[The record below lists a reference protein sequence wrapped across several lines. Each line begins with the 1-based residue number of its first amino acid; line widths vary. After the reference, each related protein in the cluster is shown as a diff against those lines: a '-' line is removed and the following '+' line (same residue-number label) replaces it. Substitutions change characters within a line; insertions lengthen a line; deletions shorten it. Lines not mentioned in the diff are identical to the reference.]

1 MHESNPLETFLF
13 FLLAAVISV
22 PLFRRLRLGA
32 ILGYLFAGVIMGPQV
47 LQFIDDPESVLHF
60 SEIGVVLLLFVIGLE
75 LNPDKLWGMRN
86 QIGFLGG
93 GQLLLSTAL
102 IAVACLLQS
111 TFSVALIVGLALAL
125 SSTAF
130 AVQLMAEKG
139 ILASANGRCGF
150 SILLMQD
157 LAVIPIL
164 LIVQSMAESPNVDGP
179 PWWYGLVAVALLL
192 VAGQFLLNPLLN
204 IVARFGSR
212 ETMTATA
219 LLIVVGAAYLMYL
232 AGLSMGM
239 GAFIA
244 GIMLAN
250 SHFRHQLETD
260 IEPFKG
266 LTLGLFFIAIGMTL
280 NIELLFDKPF
290 FILLLALALM
300 LVKSIVIMILLAL
313 AKVNWRSGL
322 QIGLML
328 SQGGEFAFVIIGQA
342 GVLGLVS
349 TELREIINLVVG
361 LSMALTAP
369 LLSLVTFLS
378 ERNPEKEVKDNN
390 LQDLP
395 EVEQESEILIL
406 GFGRFAQITG
416 RILAANNIPF
426 TALDNNSEHIKF
438 IKRFGNKIHFGDITR
453 LDVLEAA
460 GIHKATTLLVTIESA
475 EKAELVIKMVREHY
489 PELNII
495 ARAYNRV
502 NYLKLVAAGANT
514 VIREIFPASLE
525 AAKETLSA
533 LGFTNSQAIRTVD
546 IFRDHDESLLEK
558 ALEHHNNLDK
568 VIEIGVQG
576 RKELEELFTQDK
588 QEITK

>member
-1 MHESNPLETFLF
+1 MHEANPLETFLF

-47 LQFIDDPESVLHF
+47 LQFIDDPESILHF

-75 LNPDKLWGMRN
+75 LNPDKLWAMRH

-93 GQLLLSTAL
+93 GQLLLSTLL
-102 IAVACLLQS
+102 IGLVCLLQS
-111 TFSVALIVGLALAL
+111 SWQLALIIGLALAL

-139 ILASANGRCGF
+139 ILASANGRRGF

-164 LIVQSMAESPNVDGP
+164 LIVQGLAESPALNGP
-179 PWWYGLVAVALLL
+179 PWWYGVLAVALLFA
-192 VAGQFLLNPLLN
+192 AGQFLLNPLLN

-219 LLIVVGAAYLMYL
+219 LLIVVGAAYLMYM
-232 AGLSMGM
+232 AGLSMGV

-280 NIELLFDKPF
+280 NIELLSSKPF
-290 FILLLALALM
+290 LILLFAIGLM
-300 LVKSIVIMILLAL
+300 LVKSLIIMGLLVL
-313 AKVNWRSGL
+313 VKVNWRSGL

-328 SQGGEFAFVIIGQA
+328 SQGGEFAFVIMGQA
-342 GVLGLVS
+342 GLLGLVS
-349 TELREIINLVVG
+349 TEISETVNLVVG

-369 LLSLVTFLS
+369 LLSFVVYIS
-378 ERNPEKEVKDNN
+378 EKFPEKSESDDSI
-390 LQDLP
+390 QALP
-395 EVEQESEILIL
+395 EIEKESEILIL

-416 RILAANNIPF
+416 RILAANKIPF
-426 TALDNNSEHIKF
+426 TALDNNPSHIEF
-438 IKRFGNKIHFGDITR
+438 IKRFGSKIHFGDVTR
-453 LDVLEAA
+453 LDVLQSA
-460 GIHKATTLLVTIESA
+460 GIDQATTLLLTIENADIS
-475 EKAELVIKMVREHY
+475 ELVIKMVREHY
-489 PELNII
+489 PDLNII

-502 NYLKLVAAGANT
+502 NYLKLIAAGANK
-514 VIREIFPASLE
+514 VIREMFPASLD

-533 LGFTNSQAIRTVD
+533 LGFTNSQSIRTVE

-568 VIEIGVQG
+568 VIEIGIQG
-576 RKELEELFTQDK
+576 RKELEDLFAQDK
-588 QEITK
+588 DNIIK